1 MGVYALQGMLRE
13 FTCGIFSPFLVVND
27 TSRWKSKSLILGKT
41 TGLLELEGIK
51 YLVSH
56 IGILHPV

>member
-1 MGVYALQGMLRE
+1 MEIEE
-13 FTCGIFSPFLVVND
+13 FDFRKND
-27 TSRWKSKSLILGKT
+27 RK
-41 TGLLELEGIK
+41 GLLELEGIK